1 MKKIIIT
8 ESQFKNLINEY
19 LDKNNGIPLFKY
31 FNMNYNDKF
40 KILYNW
46 GIKNGFVQNYYYE
59 EEGFDI
65 MI

>member
-40 KILYNW
+40 KIKSL
-46 GIKNGFVQNYYYE
+46 
-59 EEGFDI
+59 
-65 MI
+65 